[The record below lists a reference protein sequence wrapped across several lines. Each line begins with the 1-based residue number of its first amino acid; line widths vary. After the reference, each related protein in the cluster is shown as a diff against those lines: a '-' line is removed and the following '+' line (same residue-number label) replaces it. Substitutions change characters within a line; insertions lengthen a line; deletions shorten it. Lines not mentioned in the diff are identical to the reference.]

1 MEEPIILLVVVSAFN
16 VPNALVHRDKILHHA
31 GYLLLVGHLPRAKY
45 RASHLVGRGDGDGV
59 KRCSRLIPPMLP
71 IIYVPTKNIL
81 GKPAKLKRRNDVK
94 RLPRCVDYVEA
105 LVKQIVRKDSQHSSK
120 AQTVRRNVPYPAPE
134 SFRFDPN
141 TATVEDFCRLGFTP
155 KQAESIHAYRQK
167 GGRFHRKSDF
177 AKSYVVSDS
186 VYKRLEQYIDIPLL
200 DLNDAD
206 SAALDALPGIG
217 GWYASKIIEYRNSLG
232 GYSCKEQLLEI
243 YRFDQQKYDALKD
256 LVTIKE
262 PYVYPLWSLPAD
274 SLRKHP
280 YIRNYETA
288 KAIVMFREHNPPDA
302 WTVEQLRSAGVISSE
317 SATLISVCAQHK

>member
-1 MEEPIILLVVVSAFN
+1 MKDKEKERGGLQQSFLTGVI
-16 VPNALVHRDKILHHA
+16 ALVF
-31 GYLLLVGHLPRAKY
+31 LLVGYQTALMIHRAT
-45 RASHLVGRGDGDGV
+45 VV
-59 KRCSRLIPPMLP
+59 KIAANRDEPDTVFVYVEPEIPVEESGGQMDSAREANQGLRT
-71 IIYVPTKNIL
+71 V
-81 GKPAKLKRRNDVK
+81 RRN
-94 RLPRCVDYVEA
+94 
-105 LVKQIVRKDSQHSSK
+105 SQHSSR
-120 AQTVRRNVPYPAPE
+120 AQAVRRNAPYPAPE

-186 VYKRLEQYIDIPLL
+186 IYRRLEQYIDIPLV
-200 DLNDAD
+200 DLNTAD
-206 SAALDALPGIG
+206 STALDDLPGIG
-217 GWYASKIIEYRNSLG
+217 GWYASKIIEYRKSLG
-232 GYSCKEQLLEI
+232 GYSSKEQLLEI

-280 YIRNYETA
+280 YIGNYETA
-288 KAIVMFREHNPPDA
+288 KAIVMFREHNSADL
-302 WTVEQLRSAGVISSE
+302 WTIENLRTAGIISPESAGKLKSVVI
-317 SATLISVCAQHK
+317 K

>member
-1 MEEPIILLVVVSAFN
+1 MKLEFLDSVSQAFN
-16 VPNALVHRDKILHHA
+16 FDCMKDKEKERGGLQQSFLTGVIALVF
-31 GYLLLVGHLPRAKY
+31 LLVGYQTALMIHRAT
-45 RASHLVGRGDGDGV
+45 VV
-59 KRCSRLIPPMLP
+59 KIAANRDEPDT
-71 IIYVPTKNIL
+71 VF
-81 GKPAKLKRRNDVK
+81 V
-94 RLPRCVDYVEA
+94 YVEPEIP
-105 LVKQIVRKDSQHSSK
+105 VEESGGQMDSAREANQGLR
-120 AQTVRRNVPYPAPE
+120 TVRRNSQHTSRAQAVRRNAPYPAPE

-186 VYKRLEQYIDIPLL
+186 IYRRLEQYIDIPLV
-200 DLNDAD
+200 DLNTAD
-206 SAALDALPGIG
+206 STALDDLPGIG
-217 GWYASKIIEYRNSLG
+217 GWYASKIIEYRKSLG
-232 GYSCKEQLLEI
+232 GYSSKEQLLEI

-280 YIRNYETA
+280 YIGNYETA
-288 KAIVMFREHNPPDA
+288 KAIVMFREHNSADL
-302 WTVEQLRSAGVISSE
+302 WTIENLRTAGIISPESAGKLKSVVI
-317 SATLISVCAQHK
+317 K

>member
-1 MEEPIILLVVVSAFN
+1 MLESLDSVSQAFNFDCMKDGEKGRGGLQQSFLTGVIALVFLLVGYQTAL
-16 VPNALVHRDKILHHA
+16 LVHRAAIMKITA
-31 GYLLLVGHLPRAKY
+31 NRDEPDTVFVYMQPESSAQETGGN
-45 RASHLVGRGDGDGV
+45 S
-59 KRCSRLIPPMLP
+59 
-71 IIYVPTKNIL
+71 L
-81 GKPAKLKRRNDVK
+81 GQKDDRHT
-94 RLPRCVDYVEA
+94 
-105 LVKQIVRKDSQHSSK
+105 VRKDSQHSPR
-120 AQTVRRNVPYPAPE
+120 AQAVRRNVPYSVPE

-155 KQAESIHAYRQK
+155 KQAESIDAYRKK
-167 GGRFHRKSDF
+167 GGRFHRRSDF

-186 VYKRLEQYIDIPLL
+186 VYRRLEQYIDIPLL

-232 GYSCKEQLLEI
+232 GYSSKEQLLEI

-256 LVTIKE
+256 LVTIKD

-288 KAIVMFREHNPPDA
+288 KSIVLFRDNNPQDS
-302 WTVEQLRSAGVISSE
+302 WTVDNLHSAGICSSE
-317 SATLISVCAQHK
+317 TAQRLRRIVQ

>member
-1 MEEPIILLVVVSAFN
+1 MLESLDSVSQAFNFDCMKDGEKGRGGLQQSFLTGVIALVFLLVGYQTAL
-16 VPNALVHRDKILHHA
+16 LVHRAAIMKITA
-31 GYLLLVGHLPRAKY
+31 NRDEPDTVF
-45 RASHLVGRGDGDGV
+45 V
-59 KRCSRLIPPMLP
+59 
-71 IIYVPTKNIL
+71 YVQPESSAQETGGNSL
-81 GKPAKLKRRNDVK
+81 GQKDDRHT
-94 RLPRCVDYVEA
+94 
-105 LVKQIVRKDSQHSSK
+105 VRKDSQHSPR
-120 AQTVRRNVPYPAPE
+120 AQAVRRNTPYPAPE

-155 KQAESIHAYRQK
+155 KQAESIDAYRKK
-167 GGRFHRKSDF
+167 GGRFHRRSDF

-186 VYKRLEQYIDIPLL
+186 VYRRLEQYIDIPLL

-232 GYSCKEQLLEI
+232 GYSSKEQLLEI

-256 LVTIKE
+256 LVTIKD

-288 KAIVMFREHNPPDA
+288 RSIVLFRDNNPPDA

-317 SATLISVCAQHK
+317 SAALISVCVQHK

>member
-1 MEEPIILLVVVSAFN
+1 MKLEFLDSVSQAFN
-16 VPNALVHRDKILHHA
+16 FGCMKDSEKGRGGLQQSFLTGVIALVF
-31 GYLLLVGHLPRAKY
+31 LLVGYQTALFIH
-45 RASHLVGRGDGDGV
+45 RASVVKIAANRDDPDTVFVYVQPEGLAQESGDDAVGQ
-59 KRCSRLIPPMLP
+59 K
-71 IIYVPTKNIL
+71 
-81 GKPAKLKRRNDVK
+81 A
-94 RLPRCVDYVEA
+94 
-105 LVKQIVRKDSQHSSK
+105 VKQIVRKDSQHSSR

-186 VYKRLEQYIDIPLL
+186 VYRRLEQYIDIPLL

-217 GWYASKIIEYRNSLG
+217 GWYASKIIEYRSSLG

>member
-1 MEEPIILLVVVSAFN
+1 MKDSEKGRGGLQQSFLTGVIALVFLLVGYQTAL
-16 VPNALVHRDKILHHA
+16 LVHRAAVMKITANRDEPDTVFVYMQH
-31 GYLLLVGHLPRAKY
+31 
-45 RASHLVGRGDGDGV
+45 DGSVQESGGGSV
-59 KRCSRLIPPMLP
+59 VRKEVRQ
-71 IIYVPTKNIL
+71 
-81 GKPAKLKRRNDVK
+81 A
-94 RLPRCVDYVEA
+94 
-105 LVKQIVRKDSQHSSK
+105 VRKDSQHSSR

-155 KQAESIHAYRQK
+155 KQAESIEAYRKK

-186 VYKRLEQYIDIPLL
+186 VYRRLEQYIDIPLL

-206 SAALDALPGIG
+206 SAALDNLPGIG

-232 GYSCKEQLLEI
+232 GYSTKEQLLEI

>member
-1 MEEPIILLVVVSAFN
+1 MLESLDSVSQAFNFDCMKDGETGRGGLQQSFLTGVIALVFLLVGYQTAL
-16 VPNALVHRDKILHHA
+16 LVHRAAIMKITA
-31 GYLLLVGHLPRAKY
+31 NRDEPDTVF
-45 RASHLVGRGDGDGV
+45 V
-59 KRCSRLIPPMLP
+59 
-71 IIYVPTKNIL
+71 YVQPESSAQETGGNSL
-81 GKPAKLKRRNDVK
+81 GQKDDRHT
-94 RLPRCVDYVEA
+94 
-105 LVKQIVRKDSQHSSK
+105 VRKDSQHSPR
-120 AQTVRRNVPYPAPE
+120 AQAVRRNTPYPAPE

-155 KQAESIHAYRQK
+155 KQAESIDAYRKK
-167 GGRFHRKSDF
+167 GGRFHRRSDF

-186 VYKRLEQYIDIPLL
+186 VYRRLEQYIDIPLL

-232 GYSCKEQLLEI
+232 GYSSKEQLLEI

-256 LVTIKE
+256 LVTIKD

-288 KAIVMFREHNPPDA
+288 RSIVLFRDNNPPDA

-317 SATLISVCAQHK
+317 SAALISVCVQHK

>member
-1 MEEPIILLVVVSAFN
+1 MKLEFLDSVSQAFN
-16 VPNALVHRDKILHHA
+16 FDCMKEKEKERGGLQQSFLTGVIALVF
-31 GYLLLVGHLPRAKY
+31 LLVGYQTALMIH
-45 RASHLVGRGDGDGV
+45 RASVVKIAANRDDPDTVFVYVQPEGLAQESGDGAV
-59 KRCSRLIPPMLP
+59 RQK
-71 IIYVPTKNIL
+71 
-81 GKPAKLKRRNDVK
+81 A
-94 RLPRCVDYVEA
+94 
-105 LVKQIVRKDSQHSSK
+105 VKQIVRKDSQHSSR

-206 SAALDALPGIG
+206 STALDALPGIG

-232 GYSCKEQLLEI
+232 GYSSKEQLLEI

-288 KAIVMFREHNPPDA
+288 KAIVMFREHNPPDL
-302 WTVEQLRSAGVISSE
+302 WTIENLSPAGIINSDLALKLSRV
-317 SATLISVCAQHK
+317 VR

>member
-1 MEEPIILLVVVSAFN
+1 MPEFLDSVSQAFN
-16 VPNALVHRDKILHHA
+16 FGCMKDSEKGRGGLQQSFLTGVIALVF
-31 GYLLLVGHLPRAKY
+31 LLVGYQTALFIHRAAVVKIAANRDDPDTVFVY
-45 RASHLVGRGDGDGV
+45 VQPEGLAQESGDNAVGQ
-59 KRCSRLIPPMLP
+59 K
-71 IIYVPTKNIL
+71 
-81 GKPAKLKRRNDVK
+81 A
-94 RLPRCVDYVEA
+94 
-105 LVKQIVRKDSQHSSK
+105 VKQTVRKDSEHASR

-186 VYKRLEQYIDIPLL
+186 VYRRLEQYIDIPLL

-217 GWYASKIIEYRNSLG
+217 GWYASRIIEYRNSLG
-232 GYSCKEQLLEI
+232 GYSSKEQLMEI

-288 KAIVMFREHNPPDA
+288 KAIVMFRNHNPPDS

>member
-1 MEEPIILLVVVSAFN
+1 MLEFLDSVSQAFNFDCMKDGEKARGGLQQSFLTGVIALVFLLVGYQTAL
-16 VPNALVHRDKILHHA
+16 LVHRAAIVKIA
-31 GYLLLVGHLPRAKY
+31 ANRDEPDTVFVYMQPESSAQETGGN
-45 RASHLVGRGDGDGV
+45 S
-59 KRCSRLIPPMLP
+59 
-71 IIYVPTKNIL
+71 L
-81 GKPAKLKRRNDVK
+81 GQKDDRHT
-94 RLPRCVDYVEA
+94 
-105 LVKQIVRKDSQHSSK
+105 VRKDSQHSSR
-120 AQTVRRNVPYPAPE
+120 AQAVRRNVPYSVAE

-155 KQAESIHAYRQK
+155 KQAESIDAYRKK
-167 GGRFHRKSDF
+167 GGRFHRRSDF

-186 VYKRLEQYIDIPLL
+186 VYRRLEQYIDIPLL

-232 GYSCKEQLLEI
+232 GYSSKEQLLEI

-256 LVTIKE
+256 LVTIKD

-288 KAIVMFREHNPPDA
+288 KSIVLFRDNNPQDS
-302 WTVEQLRSAGVISSE
+302 WTVDNLHSAGICSSE
-317 SATLISVCAQHK
+317 TAQRLRRIVQ

>member
-1 MEEPIILLVVVSAFN
+1 MLEFLDSVLQAFNFGCMKDSEKGRGGLQQSFLTGVIALVFLLVGYQTAL
-16 VPNALVHRDKILHHA
+16 LVHRAAVMKITANRDEPDTVFVYMQH
-31 GYLLLVGHLPRAKY
+31 
-45 RASHLVGRGDGDGV
+45 DGSVQESGGGAV
-59 KRCSRLIPPMLP
+59 VRKEVRQ
-71 IIYVPTKNIL
+71 
-81 GKPAKLKRRNDVK
+81 A
-94 RLPRCVDYVEA
+94 
-105 LVKQIVRKDSQHSSK
+105 VRKDSQHSSR
-120 AQTVRRNVPYPAPE
+120 AQAVRRNVPYPATE

-155 KQAESIHAYRQK
+155 KQAESIEAYRKK

-186 VYKRLEQYIDIPLL
+186 VYRRLEQYIDIPLL

-217 GWYASKIIEYRNSLG
+217 GWYASKIIEYRNLLG
-232 GYSCKEQLLEI
+232 GYSTKEQLLEI

-288 KAIVMFREHNPPDA
+288 KAIVLFREHNPPDA
-302 WTVEQLRSAGVISSE
+302 WSVEQLRSAGVISSE

>member
-1 MEEPIILLVVVSAFN
+1 MARESFDSASQAFNFDCMKEREKDRGVLQQSFLTGVIALVFLLVGYQTAL
-16 VPNALVHRDKILHHA
+16 LVHRAAVMKITA
-31 GYLLLVGHLPRAKY
+31 NRDEPDTVF
-45 RASHLVGRGDGDGV
+45 V
-59 KRCSRLIPPMLP
+59 
-71 IIYVPTKNIL
+71 
-81 GKPAKLKRRNDVK
+81 
-94 RLPRCVDYVEA
+94 YVESESTAHESVAAKTSRGNSENA
-105 LVKQIVRKDSQHSSK
+105 LIVRKNSEHSPR
-120 AQTVRRNVPYPAPE
+120 AQAVRRNTPYPAPE
-134 SFRFDPN
+134 SFRFNPN

-155 KQAESIHAYRQK
+155 KQAESIDAYRKK

-186 VYKRLEQYIDIPLL
+186 VYRRLERFIDIPLL
-200 DLNDAD
+200 DLNEAD

-232 GYSCKEQLLEI
+232 GYSRKEQLLEI
-243 YRFDQQKYDALKD
+243 YRFDQQKYEALKD
-256 LVTIKE
+256 LVTIKD

-288 KAIVMFREHNPPDA
+288 NAIVMFRDNNPPDA

-317 SATLISVCAQHK
+317 SAALISVCVQHK

>member
-1 MEEPIILLVVVSAFN
+1 MLEFLDSVSQAFNFGCMKDSEKGRGGLQQSFLTGVIALVFLLVGYQTAL
-16 VPNALVHRDKILHHA
+16 LVHRAAVMKITANRDEPDTVFVYMQH
-31 GYLLLVGHLPRAKY
+31 
-45 RASHLVGRGDGDGV
+45 DGSVQESGGGSV
-59 KRCSRLIPPMLP
+59 VRKEVRQ
-71 IIYVPTKNIL
+71 
-81 GKPAKLKRRNDVK
+81 A
-94 RLPRCVDYVEA
+94 
-105 LVKQIVRKDSQHSSK
+105 VRKDSQHSSR

-155 KQAESIHAYRQK
+155 KQAESIEAYRKK

-186 VYKRLEQYIDIPLL
+186 VYRRLEQYIDIPLL

-206 SAALDALPGIG
+206 SAALDNLPGIG

-232 GYSCKEQLLEI
+232 GYSTKEQLLEI

>member
-1 MEEPIILLVVVSAFN
+1 MKDNDKGRGGLQQSFLTGVIALVFLLVGYQTAL
-16 VPNALVHRDKILHHA
+16 LVHRAAVVKIAANRDEPDTVFVYVQPEGLA
-31 GYLLLVGHLPRAKY
+31 QE
-45 RASHLVGRGDGDGV
+45 SGDGAV
-59 KRCSRLIPPMLP
+59 RQK
-71 IIYVPTKNIL
+71 
-81 GKPAKLKRRNDVK
+81 A
-94 RLPRCVDYVEA
+94 
-105 LVKQIVRKDSQHSSK
+105 VKQIVRKDSQHSSR

-186 VYKRLEQYIDIPLL
+186 VYRRLEQYIDIPLL

-217 GWYASKIIEYRNSLG
+217 GWYASKIVEYRNSLG

-256 LVTIKE
+256 LVTIKD

-288 KAIVMFREHNPPDA
+288 RSIVLFRDNNPPDA

-317 SATLISVCAQHK
+317 SAALISVCVQHK